1 MFIEFCEGCQNQM
14 YIKWNKEDLD
24 TGESISLILYCKKC
38 GNTKSLTQNDFYDI
52 DRKEELELKKKSQE
66 LSKEEEDEYEN
77 ILQLRDPVILE
88 NVYTTND
95 VDSKYYN
102 NEYICD
108 DVTLPLI
115 NDDNVKCPECIVKTD
130 IIYQIYDQDNMK
142 FLYTC
147 CNCKKSW
154 HN

>member
-14 YIKWNKEDLD
+14 YIKWDNENLD
-24 TGESISLILYCKKC
+24 KDESISLILYCKKC
-38 GNTKSLTQNDFYDI
+38 ANVKSLKQEDFYDI
-52 DRKEELELKKKSQE
+52 DRKEELE
-66 LSKEEEDEYEN
+66 SKERTDEEDKEYTYM
-77 ILQLRDPVILE
+77 ISLRDPIILE
-88 NVYTTND
+88 NVYITDD

-108 DVTLPLI
+108 DITLPLI
-115 NDDNVKCPECIVKTD
+115 NDDNIKCTVCVGKTD
-130 IIYQIYDQDNMK
+130 IIYQIYDKDNMK

-154 HN
+154 HH

>member
-1 MFIEFCEGCQNQM
+1 MFIEFCESCENQM

-38 GNTKSLTQNDFYDI
+38 GNIKSLKQEDFYDI
-52 DRKEELELKKKSQE
+52 DRKEALELKERTQ
-66 LSKEEEDEYEN
+66 EEEGEYNN
-77 ILQLRDPVILE
+77 ILKLRDPVILE
-88 NVYTTND
+88 NIYTTND
-95 VDSKYYN
+95 IDSKYYN

-115 NDDNVKCPECIVKTD
+115 NDDNIKCPICTVETD

-154 HN
+154 HH